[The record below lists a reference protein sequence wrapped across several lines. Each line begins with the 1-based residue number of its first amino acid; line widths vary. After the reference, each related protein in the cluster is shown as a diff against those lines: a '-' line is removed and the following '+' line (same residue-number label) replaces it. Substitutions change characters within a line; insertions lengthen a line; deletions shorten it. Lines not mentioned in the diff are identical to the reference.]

1 MLDKLKDSLEKI
13 KNSEEFSKR
22 KSEQPKS
29 YLSSAFLDVNNW
41 QFHYYNPSDSKV
53 AVFVVEND
61 VVSINIDEIFKKEG
75 NEIKELHIEDI
86 KIDNVSELIKKLIDE
101 KYSSEEETKKII
113 ILQQT
118 EYPIWNITY
127 VTKALN
133 VLHVKLNAISGEI
146 IEEKFESIMKFKGK

>member
-13 KNSEEFSKR
+13 KNSEEFSKW

>member
-13 KNSEEFSKR
+13 KNSEEFSKW

-61 VVSINIDEIFKKEG
+61 VVSINTATLLSEG
-75 NEIKELHIEDI
+75 L
-86 KIDNVSELIKKLIDE
+86 
-101 KYSSEEETKKII
+101 
-113 ILQQT
+113 
-118 EYPIWNITY
+118 
-127 VTKALN
+127 
-133 VLHVKLNAISGEI
+133 
-146 IEEKFESIMKFKGK
+146 